1 MTEILRALQVDQ
13 YQPTLS
19 EIKKAIKYLFNH
31 QSEYMP
37 SFERPCDRFCLHCAA
52 ALNSSVVIND
62 DTEHYS
68 HRTPLLPHDC
78 HTQSLIRLLK
88 DSMMRGKK
96 YGE

>member
-13 YQPTLS
+13 YSPHS

-52 ALNSSVVIND
+52 ELN
-62 DTEHYS
+62 
-68 HRTPLLPHDC
+68 
-78 HTQSLIRLLK
+78 
-88 DSMMRGKK
+88 
-96 YGE
+96 